1 MLGKIGM
8 RRALLAALI
17 LGTATGASAADDGA
31 WSVSKSSGE
40 VWLATSGAQQVS
52 LSQDGAL
59 KPGDTIRTGRNGR
72 VLLVRGEE
80 TILIS
85 PNSVVG
91 LPAEK
96 KDGLSTTIMQQAG
109 SILLEVEKRNVKHFE
124 VETPYLA
131 AVVKGTQFS
140 VTVAAGSTKVGVVRG
155 QVEVSDF
162 RTGQIAQVMPG
173 QAATV
178 SEHGKPGLSLSG
190 AGTFNAIEQGKPR
203 APTIERIP
211 VPKSGLTAPRNAAN
225 GHAIHALGPID
236 KGTKVA
242 GAPKPTHQAAGHHGP
257 KAGVVR
263 ISSSLGEVKLN
274 VHKVTR
280 GLAHGAVA
288 PGQVRNA
295 NANASTATVWSDST
309 TGTPASNSSVQTAV
323 TTSGAAPA
331 GSGASSAGVIAAATA
346 GASSDSPGASN
357 GNGGGNGNNGNN
369 GNAGNSGNNGNGN
382 NGATG
387 NGRGNNGNGNGNGG
401 GNGSN
406 GHGHAYGRR

>member
-1 MLGKIGM
+1 MLGRIGM

-17 LGTATGASAADDGA
+17 LGTASAASAGDDGV

-40 VWLATSGAQQVS
+40 VWLATDGAQQVS

-91 LPAEK
+91 LPTEK
-96 KDGLSTTIMQQAG
+96 KEGLSTTIVQQAG

-140 VTVAAGSTKVGVVRG
+140 VTVGAGSTKVGVLRG

-162 RTGQIAQVMPG
+162 KTGQIAQVMPG
-173 QAATV
+173 QAATAF
-178 SEHGKPGLSLSG
+178 EHGKPGLSLSG

-203 APTIERIP
+203 ASSIERVP

-225 GHAIHALGPID
+225 GHAIHALGAID
-236 KGTKVA
+236 KGAKTA
-242 GAPKPTHQAAGHHGP
+242 ATPKPSHQAAGGHVSKP
-257 KAGVVR
+257 GVVR

-274 VHKVTR
+274 FHKVTR

-295 NANASTATVWSDST
+295 NANAGVATETVWSDSST
-309 TGTPASNSSVQTAV
+309 TTSSSAVQTAV
-323 TTSGAAPA
+323 ATSAAAAAGNSSSSNAGAA
-331 GSGASSAGVIAAATA
+331 VAAAASNGNA
-346 GASSDSPGASN
+346 GGNGNSGNGNNGNGN
-357 GNGGGNGNNGNN
+357 GNGGGNGNNG
-369 GNAGNSGNNGNGN
+369 
-382 NGATG
+382 ATG
-387 NGRGNNGNGNGNGG
+387 NGKGNNGNGNGNGG